1 MLSIESKA
9 LEYYGEIVIDKSLI
23 HQSGFSARSIPT
35 YVGEWILSR
44 FTTDGQLTEESRQKI
59 SAFINKYLPSKG
71 QKDEVKNRLLNMET
85 VHILDDYSV
94 SVNLNTGTRMLRLPL
109 LDIKDAHINGSIV
122 EESKLLLKSG
132 VWGIGELY
140 YVPPDDSGDKGQV
153 WMRDF
158 KPFQVADID
167 VPYYCECRQHFS
179 FDEWLD
185 LLISSMGFNPAAHTL
200 RQKMLL
206 ITRIVPLIE
215 PRVNMIELAPKGTGK
230 SFVYDN
236 LSRYARVIGG
246 GKVTPAVLFH
256 NNSSNVQGLITRYDA
271 VVLDE
276 IQSVQG
282 DSTGELIAGL
292 KVYLESGRFSRGNT
306 MGTAEAG
313 LIMLGNIVLDENH
326 QPMHSEEGIFRE
338 IPNFLQETA
347 FLDRIHGLIPGWEMP
362 RISKNTPS
370 KTLGFKG
377 DFFSEILNRMRM
389 DVRYSDYVSSNLSLT
404 GCDDL
409 RDRKAIQRVA
419 SGYMK
424 LLFPDLQVSPE
435 EFREYVAK
443 PAVELRQRIRDE
455 LHKLDAEFKVVK
467 IGVE

>member
-1 MLSIESKA
+1 
-9 LEYYGEIVIDKSLI
+9 
-23 HQSGFSARSIPT
+23 
-35 YVGEWILSR
+35 
-44 FTTDGQLTEESRQKI
+44 
-59 SAFINKYLPSKG
+59 
-71 QKDEVKNRLLNMET
+71 
-85 VHILDDYSV
+85 
-94 SVNLNTGTRMLRLPL
+94 
-109 LDIKDAHINGSIV
+109 
-122 EESKLLLKSG
+122 
-132 VWGIGELY
+132 
-140 YVPPDDSGDKGQV
+140 
-153 WMRDF
+153 
-158 KPFQVADID
+158 
-167 VPYYCECRQHFS
+167 
-179 FDEWLD
+179 
-185 LLISSMGFNPAAHTL
+185 
-200 RQKMLL
+200 
-206 ITRIVPLIE
+206 
-215 PRVNMIELAPKGTGK
+215 
-230 SFVYDN
+230 
-236 LSRYARVIGG
+236 
-246 GKVTPAVLFH
+246 
-256 NNSSNVQGLITRYDA
+256 
-271 VVLDE
+271 
-276 IQSVQG
+276 
-282 DSTGELIAGL
+282 
-292 KVYLESGRFSRGNT
+292 

-313 LIMLGNIVLDENH
+313 LIMLGNIVLDENL
-326 QPMHSEEGIFRE
+326 QPLHSEDGIFRE

-362 RISKNTPS
+362 RISKNSPS